1 MTATCGIL
9 LPALARLAGRELSTA
24 DCHLLDSST
33 NTKLSFHIATP
44 LVLATPEARLEFK
57 AWVAEHID
65 PVGAPL
71 IDCGVYGAARNMRL
85 SFCTKTGSSARL
97 VPTERVGALRFAAC
111 APRVGEIT
119 PAVLVD
125 HLWTAILPYD
135 ARNVV
140 SAETISA
147 QRAVP
152 FETERTAQRTAQRV
166 APTGPA
172 LQAKDG
178 TSLTEAQFYDLHG
191 CTFEQYVAAATSALQ
206 SAGVPRLPEA
216 DGASAVRRVGDGRL
230 YWFTSNRHTCCHGNV
245 HAEDNF
251 TTRLVQGA
259 VQRACYA
266 DECRTKNTPRPL
278 LDWRTI
284 CYVAKDSSSGLQPAF
299 RREFGPGLT
308 ALGFVLSSVSDV
320 EPTGPVAS
328 RFAYSAPCA
337 MCPDRCVHTGV
348 FYASIAADGL
358 VTVHAPRS
366 ACSSPPVCAVAG
378 SRKTRFPPTDFALYR
393 PLFEAVLGVPTL
405 SVVES
410 AVCRLVNWKVRGWLR
425 PPDPPPRSL
434 RLHRR
439 AWCCRGCDG
448 CQSVHQ

>member
-1 MTATCGIL
+1 
-9 LPALARLAGRELSTA
+9 
-24 DCHLLDSST
+24 
-33 NTKLSFHIATP
+33 LSFHIATP
-44 LVLATPEARLEFK
+44 LVLATPEARLEFS
-57 AWVAEHID
+57 AWVAEHIE

-85 SFCTKTGSSARL
+85 SFCTKTGSSACL
-97 VPTERVGALRFAAC
+97 VPTERVGALQFAAC

-125 HLWTAILPYD
+125 HLWTAILPCD

-140 SAETISA
+140 SADVISA
-147 QRAVP
+147 QRSAQRAAP
-152 FETERTAQRTAQRV
+152 FETASKKAATPFAAAKFSQ
-166 APTGPA
+166 GPR
-172 LQAKDG
+172 DG
-178 TSLTEAQFYDLHG
+178 TSLTEPQFYDLHG

-206 SAGVPRLPEA
+206 SDGVPRLPEA

-230 YWFTSNRHTCCHGNV
+230 YWFTTNRHTCCHGNV

-266 DECRTKNTPRPL
+266 EECMTKDTPRPL

-284 CYVAKDSSSGLQPAF
+284 CYVAKDASSGLQPAF
-299 RREFGPGLT
+299 RREFGPSLT
-308 ALGFVLSSVSDV
+308 ALGFVLSSINDV
-320 EPTGPVAS
+320 EPTGPAAS

-337 MCPDRCVHTGV
+337 MCPERCVHPGA

-393 PLFEAVLGVPTL
+393 PLFEAVLDVPTL
-405 SVVES
+405 EVVES

-425 PPDPPPRSL
+425 PPVLPWAAMGAKVYINELARALRST
-434 RLHRR
+434 RHVRER
-439 AWCCRGCDG
+439 
-448 CQSVHQ
+448 